1 MGSDK
6 LYAVSVRFSFVNK
19 VHSCGKDIA
28 AGKFH
33 QVGVSLC
40 DLRGVATGAAG
51 EFLSYCVCF

>member
-6 LYAVSVRFSFVNK
+6 LNAVSVRFSFLNK

-28 AGKFH
+28 AGKFR

-40 DLRGVATGAAG
+40 DLRGVATGAG
-51 EFLSYCVCF
+51 GKFSSDRVCF